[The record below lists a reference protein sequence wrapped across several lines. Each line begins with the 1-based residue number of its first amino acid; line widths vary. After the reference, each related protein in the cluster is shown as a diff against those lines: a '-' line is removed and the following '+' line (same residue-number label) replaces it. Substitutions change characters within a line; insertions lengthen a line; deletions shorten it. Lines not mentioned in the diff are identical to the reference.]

1 MEKVIDL
8 LDTSCR
14 TLSILFAINILISS
28 DTVMM
33 VESLFNRRA
42 INYNISVSAG
52 NIISIV
58 LILFLANFI
67 VNMLMKNAFSKEIG
81 NRKIIGFIVGAF
93 LIAVFLL
100 IAWLG
105 RSTLFSINI
114 FVACIAT
121 IILYV
126 SHKLLDSIY

>member
-8 LDTSCR
+8 LDISCR
-14 TLSILFAINILISS
+14 ALSILFAINILISS
-28 DTVMM
+28 DTVTM
-33 VESLFNRRA
+33 VESLFNRQA

-105 RSTLFSINI
+105 RSTLFLLI
-114 FVACIAT
+114 F
-121 IILYV
+121 L
-126 SHKLLDSIY
+126 